1 MKRWLSQLVRDDSGQ
16 DLVEYAL
23 LAALIATVSVAA
35 LFGMG
40 GAVTGF
46 YAKLTDAIPKV

>member
-1 MKRWLSQLVRDDSGQ
+1 MGKLFERLVQEESGQ

-35 LFGMG
+35 LFTLGT
-40 GAVTGF
+40 AVTGF
-46 YAKLTDAIPKV
+46 YERLTGQIPRV